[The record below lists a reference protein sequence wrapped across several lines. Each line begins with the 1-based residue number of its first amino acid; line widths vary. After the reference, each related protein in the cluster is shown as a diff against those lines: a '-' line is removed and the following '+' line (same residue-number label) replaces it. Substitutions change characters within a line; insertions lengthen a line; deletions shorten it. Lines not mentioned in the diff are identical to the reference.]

1 MNKALY
7 GYLSATSGA
16 LIWGIVPLYY
26 NLLYK
31 YAFIEIVAQRV
42 FWASLIYI
50 FLFVIQKRL
59 LEIKD
64 ALSSLNNIFLF
75 LVCAL
80 LISANWLFFIFAIHH
95 GQLMQSALGY
105 YIYPLLTATLGYF
118 FLGERLEKTTKIAFF
133 FAVIAV
139 FLKGSALSN
148 FPWIAISMAT
158 TFAAY
163 AIIRKQ
169 LPVKSDTGLMI
180 ETTLLMPI
188 ALLYFNWQS
197 RVGTPLF
204 FGGEIIGL
212 ILAIFCG
219 LFTIIPLYLFH
230 NGNKVLPLAVA
241 GLIFYLN
248 PTSQMIISI
257 LLGEDFSLVDIV
269 VFGLIWI
276 GLIVQFSPMFFNSA
290 VLSKK
295 H

>member
-1 MNKALY
+1 MNKALH

-16 LIWGIVPLYY
+16 LIWGLVPLYY

-50 FLFVIQKRL
+50 FLFIIQKRL
-59 LEIKD
+59 LEIKS
-64 ALSSLNNIFLF
+64 ALNSLKNIILF

-105 YIYPLLTATLGYF
+105 YIYPLFTATLGYF
-118 FLGERLEKTTKIAFF
+118 FLGERLENTTKIAFV
-133 FAVIAV
+133 FAVAAV
-139 FLKGSALSN
+139 FFKCSALSD

-158 TFAAY
+158 TFAVY

-180 ETTLLMPI
+180 ETTMLMPI
-188 ALLYFNWQS
+188 ALLYFSWQS
-197 RVGTPLF
+197 SLGIPLF
-204 FGGEIIGL
+204 FGGGIMGL
-212 ILAIFCG
+212 ILAAFCG
-219 LFTIIPLYLFH
+219 FFTIVPLYLFH
-230 NGNKVLPLAVA
+230 NGNKALPLAVA

-257 LLGEDFSLVDIV
+257 LLGEDFSLMDIF

-290 VLSKK
+290 LVSKK